1 MTPVGFMSDQLPPQP
16 VVPDAIN
23 TQACSWFA
31 LIVDGSA
38 TAEERQ
44 AWQRWM
50 QADPRH
56 AQAYRELERLWSLSA
71 GLARV
76 PVAAPAS
83 GSLSRRRFV
92 QWASAASVGALA
104 LGSGVFWLEGRSLP
118 WGDVRTAIGERRRA
132 RLADGTE
139 VELAGNTAFD
149 VDFSGQERRIR
160 MLRGEAFFQ
169 VAVDS
174 TRPFRV
180 EAGAGSLSTAGAD
193 FCLSCLGDGVELSVS
208 QHSLRV
214 MAAGQQAELAAG
226 QALHYSPRG
235 LGDIQRAELE
245 QILAWRAGRLVFFDT
260 PLATVVSSLERWRS
274 GRIFIADERL
284 AARPVSLI
292 LNLQQ
297 PERMLDVLAQAL
309 PIRIQQYTPLL
320 TLIQPA

>member
-1 MTPVGFMSDQLPPQP
+1 MSDQLPLHP

-50 QADPRH
+50 QADPQH

-76 PVAAPAS
+76 PVAAPR
-83 GSLSRRRFV
+83 GVSRRRFV

-104 LGSGVFWLEGRSLP
+104 VGSGAFWLEGRSLP
-118 WGDVRTAIGERRRA
+118 WGDVRTAIGERRST

-169 VAVDS
+169 VSSDPS
-174 TRPFRV
+174 RPFRV
-180 EAGAGSLSTAGAD
+180 EAGAGSLSTSGAD

-208 QHSLRV
+208 QHTLRV
-214 MAAGQQAELAAG
+214 AVAGQQAELTAG
-226 QALHYSPRG
+226 QALHFSPQG

-245 QILAWRAGRLVFFDT
+245 QILAWRSGRLVFFDT
-260 PLATVVSSLERWRS
+260 PLARVVSSLERWRR

-297 PERMLDVLAQAL
+297 PERMLEVLAQAL

>member
-1 MTPVGFMSDQLPPQP
+1 MSDPHSPRP
-16 VVPDAIN
+16 VVPDAIS

-38 TAEERQ
+38 TAQERQ

-56 AQAYRELERLWSLSA
+56 AQAYRELERLWHLSA
-71 GLARV
+71 GLARL

-83 GSLSRRRFV
+83 RGLSRRRFV

-104 LGSGVFWLEGRSLP
+104 VGSAAFWLEGGSLP
-118 WGDVRTAIGERRRA
+118 LGDVRTAIGERRSE
-132 RLADGTE
+132 RLADGTQ

-149 VDFSGQERRIR
+149 VDFSSQERRIR
-160 MLRGEAFFQ
+160 LLRGEAFFQ
-169 VAVDS
+169 VASDTS
-174 TRPFRV
+174 RPFRV
-180 EAGAGSLSTAGAD
+180 EAGAGSLSTSGAD
-193 FCLSCLGDGVELSVS
+193 FCLSCLRDRVDLSVS

-214 MAAGQQAELAAG
+214 VAAGQQAELTAG
-226 QALHYSPRG
+226 QALHYSLQG

-245 QILAWRAGRLVFFDT
+245 QVLAWRSGRLVFFDT
-260 PLATVVSSLERWRS
+260 PLASVVSSLERWRS